1 MIFKRGLEILLD
13 DSHSKLRTT
22 LCGWKSGKYLLI
34 EEPAGRNVREDVP
47 LVGRFSHD
55 GCYYGF
61 NVFALG
67 HLPEAHILALKYP
80 DDIMQSCVRKSSRLE
95 VALPVNVFRGDKPS
109 DPLNAA
115 LITDLSVGGLNFSCF
130 MLFNVGETIGVVGAL
145 EPEHPDKA
153 LSVIVRS
160 VKAVGVKY
168 EYGGEFVFAEGSAE
182 NALKAKVDRLD
193 RLAHG
198 MIDEDPPPAPSQLA
212 APVGTRMQFQIG
224 MTKILSALRGSS
236 RKYLFIDTP
245 VEKGKPVIV
254 ARGTPIHVKFAAL
267 GMGYAFE
274 TEIVKQYT
282 SPVALWVLSHPGATR
297 SMTLRRNTRLR
308 TLIPSVIET
317 SIGMRDGAIIDLSEA
332 GALFM
337 ADGGNLASDTQVT
350 LNFVLPTGGP
360 VDNIVCQVRNTRSED
375 GKTYIGLS
383 FIDNNP
389 AAIGLIKSYVESC
402 SKFLE

>member
-22 LCGWKSGKYLLI
+22 LCGWKTGKYLLI
-34 EEPAGRNVREDVP
+34 EEPAGRNVREGVS
-47 LVGRFSHD
+47 LVARFSHD

-61 NVFALG
+61 NVEALG
-67 HLPEAHILALKYP
+67 HLPEAHILVLKYP
-80 DDIMQSCVRKSSRLE
+80 DDIMQSCVRKNSRLE
-95 VALPVNVFRGDKPS
+95 VALPVNIFRGDKPS
-109 DPLNAA
+109 DALNDA
-115 LITDLSVGGLNFSCF
+115 LITDLSAGGLNFSCF
-130 MLFNVGETIGVVGAL
+130 MSLNVGETVGVVGAL
-145 EPEHPDKA
+145 EPEHPEMA
-153 LSVIVRS
+153 LSFIVRS
-160 VKAVGVKY
+160 VKTVGMKY
-168 EYGGEFVFAEGSAE
+168 EYGGEFVFSEGSAE
-182 NALKAKVDRLD
+182 NALKTKVDRLD
-193 RLAHG
+193 HLAHG

-282 SPVALWVLSHPGATR
+282 SPAALWALSHPGATR

-317 SIGMRDGAIIDLSEA
+317 SVGMRDGAIIDLSEV

-337 ADGGNLASDTQVT
+337 ADGDNHTSDTQVT

-360 VDNIVCQVRNTRSED
+360 VDNIVCQVRNTRNED

-383 FIDNNP
+383 FIENNP

-402 SKFLE
+402 SKFL

>member
-13 DSHSKLRTT
+13 DSHSKLRAT
-22 LCGWKSGKYLLI
+22 LCGWKTGKYLLI
-34 EEPAGRNVREDVP
+34 EEPAGRNVRDGVP
-47 LVGRFSHD
+47 LVGRFFHD

-61 NVFALG
+61 SVEALG

-80 DDIMQSCVRKSSRLE
+80 DEIVQSSVRKNSRLE
-95 VALPVNVFRGDKPS
+95 VALPVTVFRGAETADTGN
-109 DPLNAA
+109 DA
-115 LITDLSVGGLNFSCF
+115 LITDLSAGGLHFSCF
-130 MLFNVGETIGVVGAL
+130 MLFNVGETVGVLGSLAPEQPGTAL
-145 EPEHPDKA
+145 R
-153 LSVIVRS
+153 VIVRS
-160 VKAVGVKY
+160 MKAVGVKY
-168 EYGGEFVFAEGSAE
+168 EYGGEFVFAEGE
-182 NALKAKVDRLD
+182 TEKALKAKVDKLD
-193 RLAHG
+193 HLAHG
-198 MIDEDPPPAPSQLA
+198 MIDEGPPPVPSQLA

-224 MTKILSALRGSS
+224 ITKIISVLRGSS

-245 VEKGKPVIV
+245 AEKGRPVIV
-254 ARGTPIHVKFAAL
+254 ARGAPIHVKFAAL

-282 SPVALWVLSHPGATR
+282 SPVSLWALSHPGATR

-317 SIGMRDGAIIDLSEA
+317 AVGMRDGAIIDLSEG

-337 ADGGNLASDTQVT
+337 AEGDSLSSDTHVT
-350 LNFVLPTGGP
+350 LNFVLPTGKP
-360 VDNIVCQVRNTRSED
+360 LDNIACQVRNTRSEE

-383 FIDNNP
+383 FIDSDP
-389 AAIGLIKSYVESC
+389 ATIGLIKSYCESC